1 MLKTHGI
8 AHALENG
15 QKKRA
20 SSATLEEETKEP
32 PPQTSELPHQQ
43 LWL

>member
-1 MLKTHGI
+1 MFKTHGI

-20 SSATLEEETKEP
+20 SSATLEEETKGATALNF
-32 PPQTSELPHQQ
+32 QTSPSATL
-43 LWL
+43 L